1 MFIDEV
7 GAVGNYEE
15 IYNRSLEP
23 HFSLHIPLFWRN
35 STIW

>member
-1 MFIDEV
+1 MFIDAV

-15 IYNRSLEP
+15 SYNRNLEP
-23 HFSLHIPLFWRN
+23 HLALHIPLFWRN